1 MSRFVLPWFALML
14 TAGAS
19 PKLDFA
25 LGILAEQRGDKVAAG
40 VATEKARAADP
51 LAFPLVERSAQALRA
66 AGDIEGA
73 STLYRDF
80 AKAAPQRL
88 DAQIAYADFLRNAS
102 PDDDFASKIARD
114 TLERSL
120 QQHPEN
126 LAVQMR
132 LFRIYEALGQ
142 REKSLELFE
151 KVAAPDAGEREAM
164 TAVDM
169 ARTLFPKDDVKARA
183 RMDELLKKAVE
194 GAPRNPVLARM
205 ASEHFRS
212 TARLPEAV
220 EMLAL
225 HVAANPASLELRTRL
240 GILQLAAERTREGE
254 KTLLE
259 VLAIDPRQ
267 ALAHQS
273 LAKLYRKQERPDA
286 ARPHAAEALKIR
298 GGDPSEFSSLADE
311 FLEAGEPR
319 EARLLL
325 ERAVFFNV
333 SDAALAAKLAVATR
347 RDPETREKA
356 SRLFREA
363 ESLAGGEGPAKDPV
377 FLTEFAESLVEGG
390 QVPAAEERLR
400 LAIRA
405 FPAEKKKETAAALR
419 RLAGLWKDANRN
431 AEAARALLQRADA
444 LDPR

>member
-1 MSRFVLPWFALML
+1 MSRFVLPWFATLL

-25 LGILAEQRGDKVAAG
+25 LGILAEQRGDAVAAAAG
-40 VATEKARAADP
+40 VEKARSADP
-51 LAFPLVERSAQALRA
+51 TAFPLVTRSAERLRA
-66 AGDIEGA
+66 AGDIAGA

-80 AKAAPQRL
+80 ARAAPQRR
-88 DAQIAYADFLRNAS
+88 DAQIAYADFLRGAS

-114 TLERSL
+114 TLEKSL
-120 QQHPEN
+120 QHYPGH
-126 LAVQMR
+126 LGVQMR
-132 LFRIYEALGQ
+132 LFRIYETLGQ

-151 KVAAPDAGEREAM
+151 KLAASDAGEEETM

-169 ARTLFPKDDVKARA
+169 ARTLFSKDDPKARA
-183 RMDELLKKAVE
+183 RIDELLKEAVE
-194 GAPRNPVLARM
+194 RAPRNPMLART
-205 ASEHFRS
+205 ASEHFRN

-225 HVAANPASLELRTRL
+225 HVAADPASLELRTRL
-240 GILQLAAERTREGE
+240 GILQLAAERTGEGE
-254 KTLLE
+254 KTLLD
-259 VLAIDPRQ
+259 VLAINPRQ

-273 LAKLYRKQERPDA
+273 LAKLYRKQERPEA

-298 GGDPSEFSSLADE
+298 GGDPSEFASLADE
-311 FLEAGEPR
+311 FLDAGQPR

-325 ERAVFFNV
+325 EKAVFFNV
-333 SDAALAAKLAVATR
+333 SDSSLAAKLAVATR
-347 RDPETREKA
+347 RDPETRERA

-363 ESLAGGEGPAKDPV
+363 ESLAGAEGPAKDPV

-390 QVPAAEERLR
+390 QILAAEERLR

-419 RLAGLWKDANRN
+419 RLAGLWQDANRN
-431 AEAARALLQRADA
+431 AEAARALLQRADG